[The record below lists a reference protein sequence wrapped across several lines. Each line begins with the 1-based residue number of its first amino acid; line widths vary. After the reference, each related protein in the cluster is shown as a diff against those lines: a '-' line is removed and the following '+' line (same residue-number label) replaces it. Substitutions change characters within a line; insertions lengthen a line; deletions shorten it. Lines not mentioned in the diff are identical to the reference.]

1 MKEKSLVIVESPS
14 KAKTINKYLGKDY
27 VVEATI
33 GHIKDLPKSKINVDI
48 ENEFKPTFQVIP
60 GKEKVID
67 SIKKIAKGS
76 GRIYIATDPD
86 REGEAI
92 ASDIADEI
100 AGNKER
106 IYRVLFNEI
115 TKTGIEQAMNSAR
128 KIDENLVQAQ
138 VARRVMDRILGYKVS
153 PFLWKTFYFGLSAGR
168 VQSVALRIICDRED
182 EIENFKPKEYWSIE
196 GLFAKPSGK
205 SAQFRAKLF
214 KINEDVLKFDG
225 EKPCI
230 SNLDEASRILN
241 DLENNKFTIT
251 DITVKEVKRNAPAP
265 FTTSVL
271 QQTASSRLGFSPK
284 KTMMLAQK
292 LYEGIEGSK
301 EEGLVGLITYMRTDS
316 TRVSKEATD
325 SARKFIEDNY
335 GEDYLPAGAKVFK
348 SKKNTQD
355 AHEAIRPTDVNR
367 LPREMKK
374 LGKDLHALYDLI
386 WKRFVA
392 SQMSQAVFDQ
402 KTVIIK
408 AISPKGSKNTYLFK
422 ATGSVLKFSGFL
434 KVYEDVKEDTTDKP
448 DTQEEDEEM
457 TPIPAD
463 LKVDDMLKVLSLT
476 KEQHFTKP
484 PPRYTESSLI
494 KQLDKLGIGRPST
507 FATIVSTVIDRKY
520 VDVIEKKLHAT
531 TLGRTVNKVLSKH
544 FEDVIDVN
552 FTAKMEEELDTIANG
567 ESTYKEVMNDFYD
580 PFSRDLMQAES
591 IAAEIKKGLAVK
603 TDIECPECGKE
614 TGAKMIKKWS
624 RNGQFLSCERFP
636 KCKGALPLEMPN
648 EKEVEAA
655 KNVKCDVCGGDM
667 VIKTGRFGKFY
678 GCTNYPKC
686 NGIKPLT
693 LGIKCPKCGEGE
705 VLMRK
710 AKKGRSFYGCTK
722 YPNCDFISNAMPV
735 IKNCTECGN
744 NYLVK
749 KSTKKDGD
757 YLECPACKARQ
768 ELPKAEVTKEE
779 VAGES

>member
-14 KAKTINKYLGKDY
+14 KAKTINKYLGSDF
-27 VVEATI
+27 VVEATV
-33 GHIKDLPKSKINVDI
+33 GHIKDLPKNKIHVDL
-48 ENEFKPTFQVIP
+48 ENGFKPTFEIIP
-60 GKEKVID
+60 GKEKVIE
-67 SIKKIAKGS
+67 SLKKAAKTADK
-76 GRIYIATDPD
+76 IYIATDPD

-100 AGNKER
+100 VTKKSKLF
-106 IYRVLFNEI
+106 RVLFNEI
-115 TKTGIEQAMNSAR
+115 TKTGVEQAMKAAR

-182 EIENFKPKEYWSIE
+182 EIEKFDPKEYWSIE

-205 SAQFRAKLF
+205 SSSFRAKLF
-214 KINEDVLKFDG
+214 KINDDVLKFDG

-230 SNLDEASRILN
+230 ASDKEASQILKE
-241 DLENNKFTIT
+241 LENNNFKIV
-251 DITVKEVKRNAPAP
+251 DISVKEVKRNAPAP

-271 QQTASSRLGFSPK
+271 QQTASSRLGFSPR

-316 TRVSKEATD
+316 TRVSKEASD
-325 SARKFIEDNY
+325 SARSFIKTNY
-335 GEDYLPAGAKVFK
+335 GDDYLPEQAKVFK

-367 LPREMKK
+367 RPEEMKK
-374 LGKDLHALYDLI
+374 LGKDLHSLYDLI

-392 SQMSQAVFDQ
+392 SQMSQAVLDQ

-408 AISPKGSKNTYLFK
+408 AISPKGEKNTYLFK

-448 DTQEEDEEM
+448 DNFEDEEDL
-457 TPIPAD
+457 TLIPAD
-463 LKVDDMLKVLSLT
+463 LNVDDKLKASSLT

-507 FATIVSTVIDRKY
+507 FAAIVSTVIDRKY

-531 TLGRTVNKVLSKH
+531 TLGRTVNKILSTH
-544 FEDVIDVN
+544 FVDVINVN
-552 FTAKMEEELDTIANG
+552 FTAKMEEELDTIASG
-567 ESTYKEVMNDFYD
+567 ESSYIKVLDDFYD
-580 PFSRDLMQAES
+580 PFSKDLEKAES
-591 IAAEIKKGLAVK
+591 IASEIKKGLVEQSDAL
-603 TDIECPECGKE
+603 CPECG
-614 TGAKMIKKWS
+614 GKMVKKWS
-624 RNGQFLSCERFP
+624 RNGQFLSCEKFP
-636 KCKGALPLEMPN
+636 KCKGAKPLDEPTQ
-648 EKEVEAA
+648 KELEVA
-655 KNVKCDVCGGDM
+655 KDIKCDLCGKEM
-667 VIKTGRFGKFY
+667 IVRVGRYGKFY
-678 GCTNYPKC
+678 GCSDYPKC
-686 NGIKPLT
+686 KGIKSIT
-693 LGIKCPKCGEGE
+693 LGIKCPKCSEGE
-705 VLMRK
+705 VVMRK
-710 AKKGRSFYGCTK
+710 AKRGTVFYGCTK
-722 YPNCDFISNAMPV
+722 YPDCDFLTNSKPV
-735 IKNCTECGN
+735 IQDCKECGN
-744 NYLVK
+744 KYLVERSSK
-749 KSTKKDGD
+749 KEGEF
-757 YLECPACKARQ
+757 LECPSCKQRY
-768 ELPKAEVTKEE
+768 PVKKKKEE
-779 VAGES
+779 ELV